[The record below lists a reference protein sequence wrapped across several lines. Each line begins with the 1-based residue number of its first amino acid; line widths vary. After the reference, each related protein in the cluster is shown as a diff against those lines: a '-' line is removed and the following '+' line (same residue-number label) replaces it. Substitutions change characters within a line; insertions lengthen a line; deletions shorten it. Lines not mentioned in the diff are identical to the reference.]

1 MFPTM
6 RFLSPLSR
14 LTFVFAFVAP
24 AAFAQPAPAPRPAP
38 PPAGPATTVPAAP
51 APAAP
56 APAAPTS
63 SSAFPVA
70 EPPAS
75 ATSGELR
82 KRFDALRSGKGLTPD
97 AAARRTVKNSPTLE
111 AKLRAVEGVD
121 AQTAQVLWGYMPR
134 ARLGASYT
142 RLSAV
147 HPDTSGIPPEALGAL
162 SSFLNVP
169 VNSTVLEA
177 SVAVPLSDY
186 VFKLSHAR
194 TGAEVA
200 RQAALLDRGAAYA
213 SIDRDARVNYYGW
226 VRAQAQEIIAAQA
239 LEQANGHL
247 KDASNAFQAGLVS
260 KAEVLGAEVAKKN
273 AELLVERAKNN
284 TDLARLTLQVGMG
297 DAPGQKYEIGED
309 VFAPNPALEKLPEGE
324 AAVREAEAQRMEF
337 KAMVAQENVYREQ
350 ASIARIADYPRVDGL
365 AGVTYANPN
374 QRYFPLKQEFNLS
387 WQAGVALTWTPTDI
401 GGAEAARTAALA
413 RVAELTAQRRGLRDG
428 LRIEIDQALKAA
440 REARFTIDVAGNA
453 LAASEESYRVRH
465 ELFRAG
471 RATIVELTDAETDLT
486 RTRLQL
492 ADAHVNGRIAL
503 VQLNHALGRDTEAI
517 RTAGAAPAAPAAP
530 PTR

>member
-1 MFPTM
+1 MSFKI
-6 RFLSPLSR
+6 RFLSPVSR
-14 LTFVFAFVAP
+14 LTFALALAAP
-24 AAFAQPAPAPRPAP
+24 AALAQQAPAQQAPAQQPPAPPRVPSPAPAPA
-38 PPAGPATTVPAAP
+38 PATPAP
-51 APAAP
+51 APATSAGP
-56 APAAPTS
+56 ALFP
-63 SSAFPVA
+63 SADVP
-70 EPPAS
+70 ESPN
-75 ATSGELR
+75 TGELR
-82 KRFDALRSGKGLTPD
+82 KRFDALRSGKGLTPEET
-97 AAARRTVKNSPTLE
+97 ARRTVKNSPNLE
-111 AKLRAVEGVD
+111 AKLRAVENVD

-134 ARLGASYT
+134 AKLSASYM
-142 RLSAV
+142 RLSPV
-147 HPDTSGIPPEALGAL
+147 TPDTSGIPPAALGAL
-162 SSFLNVP
+162 SSLLNVP

-177 SVAVPLSDY
+177 SISVPLSDY

-200 RQAALLDRGAAYA
+200 RQAALLDRAAAYA

-260 KAEVLGAEVAKKN
+260 KAEVLGAEVAQKN

-284 TDLARLTLQVGMG
+284 TELARLTLQVGMG
-297 DAPGQKYEIGED
+297 DTSGRKYEIGED
-309 VFAPNPALEKLPEGE
+309 VFAPNPALDQLPEGE
-324 AAVREAEAQRMEF
+324 AATREAESQRLEF
-337 KAMVAQENVYREQ
+337 KALIAQENVYREQ

-365 AGVTYANPN
+365 AGITYANPN
-374 QRYFPLKQEFNLS
+374 QRYFPLKQEFHTS

-401 GGAEAARTAALA
+401 GGAEAGRSAALA
-413 RVAELTAQRRGLRDG
+413 KVGELTAQRRALRDG
-428 LRIEIDQALKAA
+428 LRLEIDQALKAA

-453 LAASEESYRVRH
+453 LRASEESYRVRR

-503 VQLNHALGRDTEAI
+503 VQLYHALGRDTESA
-517 RTAGAAPAAPAAP
+517 RAARSAP
-530 PTR
+530 